1 MRQPAH
7 KKGEAL
13 RLPFLSIFR
22 FEQAQGVGD
31 AHKKGKP

>member
-13 RLPFLSIFR
+13 RLPLFQSSVSNKMPKVLGP
-22 FEQAQGVGD
+22 Q
-31 AHKKGKP
+31 